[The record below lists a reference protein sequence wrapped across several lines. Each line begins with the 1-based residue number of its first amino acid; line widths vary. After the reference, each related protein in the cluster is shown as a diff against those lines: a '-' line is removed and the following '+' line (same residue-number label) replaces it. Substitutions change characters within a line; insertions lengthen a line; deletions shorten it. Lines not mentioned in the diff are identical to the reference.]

1 MNTFKSTEIKLIGAF
16 FLVAGLYGFI
26 TFLGIIFPLNGFGSF
41 FNLFPTLLF
50 ALTLYSGYLIL
61 LKEDEKGLEYGRAVI
76 ALQIVQFHIL
86 GVGYLFV
93 TGGYIF
99 IGFTNFNFGI
109 KFGLDNTFMINLAE
123 ETNNFQLRLN
133 VLALT
138 IFMYLSKVM
147 NKIEN
152 ERVVQEELDKIN
164 KTTYEGENT

>member
-1 MNTFKSTEIKLIGAF
+1 MNTFKTTELKLIGAF

-26 TFLGIIFPLNGFGSF
+26 TFLGIIFPLNGFVSF
-41 FNLFPTLLF
+41 FNLFPTLLY

-86 GVGYLFV
+86 GVGYLFI

-99 IGFTNFNFGI
+99 IGLTNLNFGI
-109 KFGLDNTFMINLAE
+109 NFGLDNTFVINLSE

-133 VLALT
+133 VLAFA

-152 ERVVQEELDKIN
+152 QRVVQEELDKKKQN
-164 KTTYEGENT
+164 NL